1 MGISLVI
8 VKSDTK
14 KVEGINVSPIHLKYS
29 FKGGYKRF
37 PTHQFIE
44 QKYWKNGVISNR
56 HPQYT
61 DLYSREISDWIIKN
75 KHFKKVTGECT
86 RFNFTLNRKRDI
98 IFLNK
103 IYIL

>member
-44 QKYWKNGVISNR
+44 PKYWKNGVISGNSTQID
-56 HPQYT
+56 P
-61 DLYSREISDWIIKN
+61 LIPA
-75 KHFKKVTGECT
+75 
-86 RFNFTLNRKRDI
+86 
-98 IFLNK
+98 
-103 IYIL
+103 